1 MTGPRTAVTTP
12 CPRCG
17 APTIRTPQ
25 GTLLAPEPHPL
36 AINLPDGRRLT
47 AVQAVRIALG
57 HAEPAGHHPHRPGQY
72 GCNPQPPL
80 TLF

>member
-17 APTIRTPQ
+17 APTIRTPD
-25 GTLLAPEPHPL
+25 GRRLDPEPHPL
-36 AINLPDGRRLT
+36 AIYLPDGGQLHGR
-47 AVQAVRIALG
+47 QAIAILRG
-57 HAEPAGHHPHRPGQY
+57 QTPPLGHHPHRPGPY
-72 GCNPQPPL
+72 GCNPVPQP